1 MPRTRARNANRS
13 DREGRRRSRR
23 AGSAAAGASTGL
35 STGAAPV
42 WRVILKAGREK
53 SLLRR
58 HPWIFSGAIDDV
70 EGAPQAG
77 GTVTIVAER
86 GEFLAFGAYSPQ
98 SQIRARV
105 WSFDRDATIDAA
117 FFRNAIARSIAYRN
131 DIGILESNAVRL
143 VHGESDGLPGLV
155 VDRYADTAVMQC
167 SSAGADR
174 WRDVFA
180 DALIEHGGCTR
191 VFERSDLEVRALEGL
206 EARTGVVRGDAP
218 PASIL
223 IAEGDGR
230 YRVDVRHGQK
240 TGFFLDQRENR
251 AKVRGAVR
259 GRDVLDVFCYSG
271 GFTVAA
277 LLGGARSVTALDSSS
292 AALGQARENLHANGV
307 GERSVEWIEGDAFA
321 VLRRL
326 HAQGRRFDLIVLDPP
341 KFAPTEKHVARAAR
355 AYKDVNLWALRLLR
369 PAGLLFTFSC
379 SGGVGEALF
388 QSIVAGAAVDANVA
402 CRVVSRLGAAA
413 DHPVALNF
421 PEGAYLKGLML
432 AVA

>member
-1 MPRTRARNANRS
+1 MPRIRARNANRS
-13 DREGRRRSRR
+13 DRASRRRAR
-23 AGSAAAGASTGL
+23 SAAAGSSPL
-35 STGAAPV
+35 R
-42 WRVILKAGREK
+42 RVVLKAGREK

-58 HPWIFSGAIDDV
+58 HPWVFSGAIEEV

-77 GTVTIVAER
+77 DTVAIVSER
-86 GEFLAFGAYSPQ
+86 DEFLAYGAYSPQ

-105 WSFDRDATIDAA
+105 WSFDRNATIDAV
-117 FFRNAIARSIAYRN
+117 FFRDAIAAAIAYRN
-131 DIGILESNAVRL
+131 DIVRGVNAIRL

-174 WRDVFA
+174 WRDVLA
-180 DALIEHGGCTR
+180 DAVIEHGRCAR
-191 VFERSDLEVRALEGL
+191 VFERSDVEVRALEGL
-206 EARTGVVRGDAP
+206 EARVGIVRGDAP
-218 PASIL
+218 PPSIL
-223 IAEGDGR
+223 IADGEAR
-230 YRVDVRHGQK
+230 YLVDVRQGQK

-251 AKVRGAVR
+251 AQVRQAAH

-271 GFTVAA
+271 GFTLAA
-277 LLGGARSVTALDSSS
+277 LIGGARSVTALDSSS
-292 AALGQARENLHANGV
+292 AALAQARENLRVSGLADRG
-307 GERSVEWIEGDAFA
+307 VEWIEGDAFA
-321 VLRRL
+321 TLRRL

-379 SGGVGEALF
+379 SGGVDEALF
-388 QSIVAGAAVDANVA
+388 QSIVAGAAVDASVA
-402 CRVVSRLGAAA
+402 CRIVSRLAAAA

-421 PEGAYLKGLML
+421 PEGAYLNGLML
-432 AVA
+432 AAV

>member
-1 MPRTRARNANRS
+1 L
-13 DREGRRRSRR
+13 RRI
-23 AGSAAAGASTGL
+23 
-35 STGAAPV
+35 V
-42 WRVILKAGREK
+42 LKAGREK

-58 HPWIFSGAIDDV
+58 HPWVFSGAIDEV

-77 GTVTIVAER
+77 DTVAIVTWR
-86 GEFLAFGAYSPQ
+86 GEFLAYGAYSPQ

-105 WSFDRDATIDAA
+105 WSFDRDASIDAA
-117 FFRNAIARSIAYRN
+117 FFRDAIRRAVAYRN
-131 DIGILESNAVRL
+131 AVVGSKSSAVRL
-143 VHGESDGLPGLV
+143 VHGESDGLPGLI
-155 VDRYADTAVMQC
+155 VDRYHDTAVMQC

-174 WRDVFA
+174 WRDVVA
-180 DALIEHGGCTR
+180 GALIEHGGCAR

-206 EARTGVVRGDAP
+206 AERSGVVRGDAP
-218 PASIL
+218 PAAIL
-223 IAEGDGR
+223 IDEGDAR
-230 YRVDVRHGQK
+230 YLVDVRHGQK
-240 TGFFLDQRENR
+240 TGFFLDQRESR
-251 AKVRGAVR
+251 AQVRQAAR

-277 LLGGARSVTALDSSS
+277 LLGGAHSATALDSSA
-292 AALGQARENLHANGV
+292 AALEQARKNLLAG
-307 GERSVEWIEGDAFA
+307 GLADRGVEWIEGDAFA
-321 VLRRL
+321 ALRRL
-326 HAQGRRFDLIVLDPP
+326 HAQGRRYDLIVLDPP

-388 QSIVAGAAVDANVA
+388 QSIVAGAALDADVA
-402 CRVVSRLGAAA
+402 CRIVSRLSAAA

-421 PEGAYLKGLML
+421 PEGAYLKGLVL

>member
-1 MPRTRARNANRS
+1 MPRTRARNENRS
-13 DREGRRRSRR
+13 ERDRRGRRPARS
-23 AGSAAAGASTGL
+23 SAVGTS
-35 STGAAPV
+35 PFPRIV
-42 WRVILKAGREK
+42 LKPGREK

-58 HPWIFSGAIDDV
+58 HPWVFSGAIDDV
-70 EGAPQAG
+70 EGAPRVG
-77 GTVTIVAER
+77 ETVAIVDGR
-86 GEFLAFGAYSPQ
+86 GEFLAYGAYSPQ

-105 WSFDRDATIDAA
+105 WSFDRDASIDAT
-117 FFRNAIARSIAYRN
+117 FFRNAIARALAYRSAVV
-131 DIGILESNAVRL
+131 EPETNAMRL

-174 WRDVFA
+174 WRDAVA
-180 DALIEHGGCTR
+180 DALIEHGRCAR

-206 EARTGVVRGDAP
+206 EARIGVVRGDAP
-218 PASIL
+218 PTSIL
-223 IAEGDGR
+223 IDEGEAR

-251 AKVRGAVR
+251 ALVRQAAR
-259 GRDVLDVFCYSG
+259 GRDLLDVFCYSG

-277 LLGGARSVTALDSSS
+277 LLGRARSATALDSSS
-292 AALGQARENLHANGV
+292 AALAQARENLHASGLADRN
-307 GERSVEWIEGDAFA
+307 VEWIEGDAFA
-321 VLRRL
+321 TLRHL

-369 PAGLLFTFSC
+369 PGGLLFTFSC

-388 QSIVAGAAVDANVA
+388 QSIVAGAALDADVA
-402 CRVVSRLGAAA
+402 CRIVSRLAAAA

-421 PEGAYLKGLML
+421 PEGAYLKGLVL